1 MYWADEIADKI
12 IERYKDKIAKKEA
25 IIIRDE
31 KTASGRVHVGS
42 LRGVAIHGL
51 ISEVL
56 TEKGI
61 PNTYFFEINDFDPM
75 DGIPVYLDQEK
86 YKPFLGRHLCDVPSP
101 DGKTVIENDALTG
114 AHGRPKNFP
123 EYYAEEFAG
132 VIKELGFEP
141 TYYRSS
147 DIYKSGK
154 YNEAIRLTLENG
166 EKIREIYKRISGSVK
181 EGNWLP
187 ISVRCENCQKIST
200 TLATSFDGEK
210 VAYTC
215 RDIEWTNG
223 CGHTGEVSPFDGNAK
238 LPWKVE
244 WAAKFGII
252 GVDVEGGGKDHSTKG
267 GSRDIAEAISREVF
281 NYIPPMNI
289 PYEFFQVAGKKM
301 SSSKGAG
308 SSSREVADLLPSEI
322 LRLLLLQKEPQ
333 RVIEFMPDGDTV
345 PILFDSYDKFAQGY
359 FGGDTTDYSRMFT
372 LMHTPSERKHIIARA
387 MPRFSQIAFL
397 SQMKHLNIE
406 KEAEHLIG
414 TPLTNVDKEELEKRI
429 AYAHKWINTYA
440 PEDYKFEIQETVPE
454 AAKNLSEIQK
464 SALNEVLEYIKTSE
478 VGVGGTFDGQAMH
491 TALHAV
497 KEKTGIEPRDFF
509 EAIYLSILGKKSGP
523 KAGWFLSV
531 MDKDF
536 LMKRFTEVAQK

>member
-1 MYWADEIADKI
+1 MYWVDKTVDEILEK
-12 IERYKDKIAKKEA
+12 YKDKISKKEP

-51 ISEVL
+51 VSEVL
-56 TEKGI
+56 TERGI
-61 PNTYFFEINDFDPM
+61 PNTYLFEINDFDPM
-75 DGIPVYLDQEK
+75 DGIPVYLDQDF
-86 YKPFLGRHLCDVPSP
+86 YKPYLGRPLCDVPSP

-123 EYYAEEFAG
+123 EFYAEEFAG
-132 VIKELGFEP
+132 VIKGLGFTP

-147 DIYKSGK
+147 DVYKSGR
-154 YNEAIRLTLENG
+154 YNDAIRAALMNG
-166 EKIREIYKRISGSVK
+166 EKIREIYKRVSGSVK

-187 ISVRCENCQKIST
+187 INMRCEQCQKIST

-210 VAYTC
+210 VTYTC
-215 RDIEWTNG
+215 RNLDWTNG
-223 CGHTGEVSPFDGNAK
+223 CGYSGSASPFDGNAK
-238 LPWKVE
+238 FPWKIE
-244 WAAKFGII
+244 WAAKFGIMN
-252 GVDVEGGGKDHSTKG
+252 VDVEGGGKDHSTKG
-267 GSRDIAEAISREVF
+267 GSRDVAEAISKEVF
-281 NYIPPMNI
+281 NHLPPFNI
-289 PYEFFQVAGKKM
+289 PYEFFQVGGKKM

-345 PILFDSYDKFAQGY
+345 PILFDSYDKFAQG
-359 FGGDTTDYSRMFT
+359 FFAGETSDYNRMFK
-372 LMHTPSERKHIIARA
+372 LMHHPEERDTIVARA

-397 SQMKHLNIE
+397 SQMQHLNIE
-406 KEAEHLIG
+406 KETEHLVG
-414 TPLTNVDKEELEKRI
+414 KPLTDVDREELKKRI
-429 AYAHKWINTYA
+429 KYAQIWISTYA
-440 PEDYKFEIQETVPE
+440 PEDYKFEIQESCPE
-454 AAKNLSEIQK
+454 VAKDFSDIQK
-464 SALNEVLEYIKTSE
+464 TALREVLSYVQKTE
-478 VGVGGTFDGQAMH
+478 QGADGTFDGQAMH
-491 TALHAV
+491 TVLHEI
-497 KEKTGIEPRDFF
+497 KEKTGIEPREFF

-536 LMKRFTEVAQK
+536 LIKRFSEVT